1 MVIRRRAGGEQGT
14 MSTASNAAVIRR
26 FYAAGPPDDDRE
38 RAVFAVP
45 DVIWH
50 VPGENPVA
58 GTYQGYDAV
67 FSQIAERTQPLEVL
81 QLDVVDVMANLDTVV
96 ATVRLVAARGEAS
109 VATTGAHVFRFG
121 ADGRIAEVWGF
132 VAHQAGLDQV
142 FRARPRQAAVRTA
155 KRSDLTGAAGIFTT
169 AFARTRGSVG
179 SFPTSRTGR
188 RTPRPDSGS
197 CSTVPSTRGTPMS
210 PEVGRSTGY
219 RPMLTCLAVAA

>member
-1 MVIRRRAGGEQGT
+1 
-14 MSTASNAAVIRR
+14 MSTASNMASVRR

-38 RAVFAVP
+38 RAEFAVP

-67 FSQIAERTQPLEVL
+67 FSQIAERMQPLDVL

-121 ADGRIAEVWGF
+121 ADGRIVEVWGF
-132 VAHQAGLDQV
+132 VADQAGLDRV
-142 FRARPRQAAVRTA
+142 FCAIPHE
-155 KRSDLTGAAGIFTT
+155 
-169 AFARTRGSVG
+169 
-179 SFPTSRTGR
+179 
-188 RTPRPDSGS
+188 
-197 CSTVPSTRGTPMS
+197 STV
-210 PEVGRSTGY
+210 
-219 RPMLTCLAVAA
+219 AAREAR